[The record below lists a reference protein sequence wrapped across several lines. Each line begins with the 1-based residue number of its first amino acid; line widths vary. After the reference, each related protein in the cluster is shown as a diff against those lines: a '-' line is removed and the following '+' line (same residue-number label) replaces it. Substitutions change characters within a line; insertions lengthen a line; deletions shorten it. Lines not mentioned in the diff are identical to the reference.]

1 MAGGFELL
9 PHTADVL
16 IRAWGD
22 TLEEAFSYGAL
33 GMYEVMTDTSKV
45 EPRMERK
52 VESSGFDLENLLYNW
67 IEDLI
72 TLFDMEAFLASQVRV
87 EKIWKEGSEWR
98 LNAYLRGEPYNPD
111 RHESRALVK
120 AATYHLMKI
129 WREDSRHYIQ
139 FVVDI

>member
-1 MAGGFELL
+1 MAGGYELL

-22 TLEEAFSYGAL
+22 TLEEAFAYGAL
-33 GMYEVMTDTSKV
+33 GMYEVMTDIKRI
-45 EPRMERK
+45 EPREERS
-52 VESSGFDLENLLYNW
+52 VESEGFDLENLLYNW

-72 TLFDMEAFLASQVRV
+72 TLFDVESFLASKVVV
-87 EKIWKEGSEWR
+87 EKIWETGDGWR
-98 LNAYLRGEPYNPD
+98 LKAKLWGEPFDPE

-129 WREDSRHYIQ
+129 WEEGGKHYLQ

>member
-33 GMYEVMTDTSKV
+33 GMYEVMTDTGSVVPRV
-45 EPRMERK
+45 ERA
-52 VESSGFDLENLLYNW
+52 VDSSGFDLENLLYNW
-67 IEDLI
+67 LEDMI
-72 TLFDMEAFLASQVRV
+72 TLFDLESFLASKVVVHEIV
-87 EKIWKEGSEWR
+87 EKNGECF
-98 LNAYLRGEPYNPD
+98 LRSTLWGEPYDPE

-120 AATYHLMKI
+120 AATYHMMKI
-129 WREDSRHYIQ
+129 WEENGRHYVQ

>member
-22 TLEEAFSYGAL
+22 SLEEAFSYGAL
-33 GMYEVMTDTSKV
+33 GVYEVMTDTRRV
-45 EPRMERK
+45 EPRIERRL
-52 VESSGFDLENLLYNW
+52 ESSGFDLENLLYNW
-67 IEDLI
+67 VEDLI
-72 TLFDMEAFLASQVRV
+72 TLFDMEGFLASQVRV
-87 EKIWKEGSEWR
+87 ERIWREGGEWMLR
-98 LNAYLRGEPYNPD
+98 AVLRGEPYDPD

-120 AATYHLMKI
+120 AATYHMMRI
-129 WREDSRHYIQ
+129 WRENGRHYVQ